1 MPEYMEIS
9 YLLLESFVGLPVRQF
24 IKMISLEW
32 LFLDRMQ
39 DAVFLITMMKIIILS
54 LLFADSS

>member
-32 LFLDRMQ
+32 LFLDRDCKM
-39 DAVFLITMMKIIILS
+39 
-54 LLFADSS
+54 LFC

>member
-24 IKMISLEW
+24 TKMISLEW
-32 LFLDRMQ
+32 LFLDREFKM
-39 DAVFLITMMKIIILS
+39 
-54 LLFADSS
+54 LFC